1 MAPNGSPQ
9 TRTPA
14 GHNYG
19 APARRTSTS
28 TVKTADPNL
37 FVIDVAGPREK
48 LPRPPSSLAPENVY
62 ADTSKLK
69 KEAAKHAAQKPD
81 DANVVEAP
89 DEDPPSKQAS
99 PAFLW
104 PTCES
109 VLMRSH
115 KVVSPNPFPF
125 AAICAPFSD
134 GADSRSLELATPAG
148 GVEGALRC
156 PSCGCYANPYF
167 RWCEKEAGPQN
178 KVVSS
183 FQCNMCRCQFDV
195 PDGYLQGFDKPDP
208 DHHPELFF
216 GSVDIAA
223 PGRISVGTASA
234 LTEPATVFVL
244 EQSKEAMEGGLHRAA
259 LAAVERAMD
268 HPESQFRKRIC
279 LITYCDDLV
288 HFHSLNQKTGR
299 FRRIIVRSEDD
310 DDEPFLPEAP
320 ASLMVDLRDDLFRD
334 DFRELLQVM
343 QLEAAEA
350 EDQAEDSEDVS
361 TASSSPS
368 SSRSR
373 STSSG
378 SCRRESMRLQSRSI
392 CAVAGD
398 ALKLAVEVL
407 EGVGGGDVMMFHAT
421 PPVPS
426 RKVELLPSSKPA
438 LSATSQNGWWR
449 GAAWQRVPSPAK
461 NAEAISTPTQQA
473 SQNEDLLGRCI
484 RAGVAVSVVTAPSAE
499 MVEYMDVDSLQWLA
513 WRTGGDALHMPNFRP
528 GRSEKQL
535 CDYLHHWGGR
545 MMGSAY
551 NCVVRLRCSKG
562 ISCQKLLAPWS
573 AAVGSA
579 DQSTFELPRVA
590 ADTSF
595 AYELAVEREPENEDE
610 LPLRLNY
617 KKVFYIQ
624 LATLYTDIT
633 GRRMLRVHTTVIGTV
648 PNVRS
653 MFQSASVGPMM
664 TYVVK
669 QAAATALEEK
679 PGSRLQSRDC
689 MLDFLLKI
697 LVAYRRLCCCR
708 DVSESKVIAIDRR
721 LKLLPLYVLGARK
734 LIFSAT
740 WNGPSGNEHLRTL
753 LRMPVHSILAAIYPR
768 IYALEDHS
776 VAELPWPLAPAQ
788 ECILHGSAPAYV
800 ITNGLGA
807 WTYRRRDSQPR
818 NGIEDGSLDV
828 DARRKIG
835 TRANE
840 ICEKLKEV
848 LEPAPRPLALTEIKS
863 LSVATELVE
872 PKQARQTRESIETKR
887 ISGCAADATTISA
900 SGLRQA
906 RAFLSA
912 LFVEDEGYAEM
923 SYVGWLD
930 YLHEQVRN
938 LLA

>member
-421 PPVPS
+421 PPALS
-426 RKVELLPSSKPA
+426 QELKPKSSSKPA
-438 LSATSQNGWWR
+438 PSAALQKGWR
-449 GAAWQRVPSPAK
+449 AAAWQRVPSPVK
-461 NAEAISTPTQQA
+461 TVEASSTLTQQA
-473 SQNEDLLGRCI
+473 SQNQELLDRCI

-499 MVEYMDVDSLQWLA
+499 MVEHMDVDSLQWLA
-513 WRTGGDALHMPNFRP
+513 WRTGGDALHMPNFR
-528 GRSEKQL
+528 SSKCEEQL
-535 CDYLHHWGGR
+535 CDHLHHWGGKIQ
-545 MMGSAY
+545 GSAY
-551 NCVVRLRCSKG
+551 NCVVKLRCSKG
-562 ISCQKLLAPWS
+562 ISCKKLLAPWS
-573 AAVGSA
+573 AVDGSV

-590 ADTSF
+590 ADASF
-595 AYELAVEREPENEDE
+595 AYELAVEPEPQSEGE
-610 LPLRLNY
+610 LPLRQDGQ
-617 KKVFYIQ
+617 KVLYIQ
-624 LATLYTDIT
+624 LATLYNDNT
-633 GRRMLRVHTTVIGTV
+633 GRRMLRVHTTLIGTGLT
-648 PNVRS
+648 VRS
-653 MFQSASVGPMM
+653 MFESASIGPLV
-664 TYVVK
+664 TYMVK
-669 QAAATALEEK
+669 QAAANALDDK
-679 PGSRLQSRDC
+679 PGSRLKSRDA
-689 MLDFLLKI
+689 MVDVLVKI
-697 LVAYRRLCCCR
+697 LVAYRRYCCGR
-708 DVSESKVIAIDRR
+708 DVGQGKVIAIDRR

-734 LIFSAT
+734 LLYSVT
-740 WNGPSGNEHLRTL
+740 WNGASGNEHLRSL
-753 LRMPVHSILAAIYPR
+753 LRMPVHSMLAAVYPR
-768 IYALEDHS
+768 IFAVEDS
-776 VAELPWPLAPAQ
+776 TATELPWPLAPLK
-788 ECILHGSAPAYV
+788 ECLLNGAAPAYV
-800 ITNGLGA
+800 VTNGLSA

-818 NGIEDGSLDV
+818 NGIEDGSVDV
-828 DARRKIG
+828 DAGREI
-835 TRANE
+835 RAGMDK
-840 ICEKLKEV
+840 ICEKLRVV
-848 LEPAPRPLALTEIKS
+848 LEPAPRPLAVTEIKS
-863 LSVATELVE
+863 LSVPTEIL
-872 PKQARQTRESIETKR
+872 ETKPAR
-887 ISGCAADATTISA
+887 RTRPLTEIKSVSGFAEDTMAKSA
-900 SGLRQA
+900 KERREKRVL
-906 RAFLSA
+906 LST
-912 LFVEDEGYAEM
+912 LFVEDEGCADM